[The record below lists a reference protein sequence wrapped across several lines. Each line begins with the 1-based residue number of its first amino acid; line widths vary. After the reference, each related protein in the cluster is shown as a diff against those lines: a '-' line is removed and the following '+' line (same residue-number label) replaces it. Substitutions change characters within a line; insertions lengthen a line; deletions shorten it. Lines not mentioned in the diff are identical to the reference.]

1 MGEVPRLANA
11 ETMGMR
17 RGGWVSAATG
27 GFGALVAA
35 HALSSLVF
43 GTAPH
48 LAGLNLTNVASFGAT
63 ALMVRRAVMPGQR
76 RIWLPLAIGMS
87 FYSLGFLVYAV
98 LTVVHGHVATPSAA
112 DPFWLALYPGAYV
125 TIVLLVRRRVFALDA
140 GLWLDGL
147 VAALATTA
155 LGAAFAFRPVFD
167 AATGGSISVATKLAY
182 PLGDVVLLALVGGA
196 VVLTGGRPARTWLL
210 LGGGLV
216 VFGIGDVDYATLA
229 KTGPWTAGQVID
241 VAWAVGLLMLAA
253 AAWEPP
259 PDEAAAAPRGL
270 RRLAL
275 AVPSAGVAVALLVV
289 GSGRIGGAA
298 TGLATATLLCALLR
312 MAHAVGLEGRLEA
325 TRAQALTDDLTQL
338 GNRRLLVEDLDRV
351 VAVASP
357 DAPAALVLFDLNGFK
372 HYNDTFGHL
381 EGDRLL
387 AELARRLELAVRD
400 RGSAYRLGGDEFC
413 ALVTGDPREL
423 DGLLPELEAALGEAH
438 EAGTV
443 GCSYGL
449 ALIPHEAQTANDALA
464 LADRRMY
471 ERKDRDRRSTRL
483 QMRDL
488 LLAVVQEQRPDLH
501 THSTAV
507 SMLARTVSLA
517 LGMSVNEV
525 DVVVLA
531 AELHD
536 IGKVAIPDL
545 VLGKPGPLDEDEW
558 RLMRTHTIVGER
570 LLCAVPTLEPV
581 GAIVRS
587 THERWDGLGYPD
599 GLSGEAIPLAARVVA
614 ACDAFDAMLS
624 ERPYCPGLPLQ
635 EAVRELRGNAG
646 SQFDPAV
653 VEALV
658 EVATSSDVDVHRTRA
673 RSIPAESRL
682 STIASLRGLLD
693 VTRLVRRAGSLS
705 SVLEA
710 IARTMSDSLGLDTV
724 VINLRRPGSDV
735 FDVVT
740 VHGSDEVRD
749 ALLNTVNGW
758 EEWAPLLDARFHR
771 RGAYHI
777 RAGELDW
784 TALEGNRVVVGA
796 ARGDDAWLWQPED
809 ELFVPFYA
817 SDGTLLGVFSVGE
830 PRSGRRPS
838 DEELDV
844 LVAMAEHAAAAVESL
859 EDAPVTI

>member
-1 MGEVPRLANA
+1 
-11 ETMGMR
+11 MR
-17 RGGWVSAATG
+17 RSGWVSAATG
-27 GFGALVAA
+27 AFGALVAA
-35 HALSSLVF
+35 HALSWLLFDS
-43 GTAPH
+43 APR
-48 LAGLNLTNVASFGAT
+48 LAGLNLTNVAAFGAT
-63 ALMVRRAVMPGQR
+63 ALMIRRTFEPGER

-87 FYSLGFLVYAV
+87 CYSVGFVVYAGLMV
-98 LTVVHGHVATPSAA
+98 AHGHVASPSAA

-125 TIVLLVRRRVFALDA
+125 TIAMLVRRRVVAPDA
-140 GLWLDGL
+140 GLWLDGI

-155 LGAAFAFRPVFD
+155 LGAAFAFRPVFE
-167 AATGGSISVATKLAY
+167 AATGGSVSVATKLAY

-216 VFGIGDVDYATLA
+216 VFGIGDVDYVNTQ
-229 KTGPWTAGQVID
+229 WTAGRVID
-241 VAWAVGLLMLAA
+241 VAWAVGLLMLSA

-259 PDEAAAAPRGL
+259 PAEAASAPRGM
-270 RRLAL
+270 RRLVL
-275 AVPSAGVAVALLVV
+275 AVPSAAVAVGLLVA
-289 GSGRIGGAA
+289 GTGRIGTAA
-298 TGLATATLLCALLR
+298 TALASATLLCALVR
-312 MAHAVGLEGRLEA
+312 MAHAVALEGRLEV
-325 TRAQALTDDLTQL
+325 TRAQALTDELTQL
-338 GNRRLLVEDLDRV
+338 GNRRLLVEDLDRA
-351 VAVASP
+351 VAVASS
-357 DAPAALVLFDLNGFK
+357 DTPAALVLFDLNGFK

-387 AELARRLELAVRD
+387 AQLARRLETAVAE
-400 RGSAYRLGGDEFC
+400 RGTAYRLGGDEFC
-413 ALVTGDPREL
+413 ALVAGDPREL
-423 DGLLPELEAALGEAH
+423 DGLLPQLEAALGEAH
-438 EAGTV
+438 DAGTV
-443 GCSYGL
+443 GCSYGV
-449 ALIPHEAQTANDALA
+449 ALVPHEARTASEALA

-488 LLAVVQEQRPDLH
+488 LLAVVEEQRPDLH
-501 THSTAV
+501 HHSTAV
-507 SMLARTVSLA
+507 SMLSRTVGLA

-545 VLGKPGPLDEDEW
+545 VLGKPGPLDEEEW

-570 LLCAVPTLEPV
+570 LLCSVPTLEPV

-599 GLSGEAIPLAARVVA
+599 GLSGEEIPLAARVVA

-624 ERPYCPGLPLQ
+624 ERPYCPGLPV
-635 EAVRELRGNAG
+635 EDAVRELRGNAG

-658 EVATSSDVDVHRTRA
+658 EVVTASDAVVRR
-673 RSIPAESRL
+673 PAPRNGTVEPRL

-693 VTRLVRRAGSLS
+693 VTRLVRRGGSLS
-705 SVLEA
+705 SVLDA
-710 IARTMSDSLGLDTV
+710 IARTVSESLGLGTV
-724 VINLRRPGSDV
+724 VINLRRPATDV

-749 ALLNTVNGW
+749 ALLNSVNGW

-777 RAGELDW
+777 RAGEFDW
-784 TALEGNRVVVGA
+784 TALEGSRVVVGS
-796 ARGDDAWLWQPED
+796 ARGDDPWLWHPED
-809 ELFVPFYA
+809 ELFVPFYG
-817 SDGTLLGVFSVGE
+817 SDGSLLGIFSVGE

-844 LVAMAEHAAAAVESL
+844 LVAMAEHAAAAVETL
-859 EDAPVTI
+859 EDAPVALDA

>member
-1 MGEVPRLANA
+1 
-11 ETMGMR
+11 MR
-17 RGGWVSAATG
+17 R
-27 GFGALVAA
+27 LV
-35 HALSSLVF
+35 
-43 GTAPH
+43 
-48 LAGLNLTNVASFGAT
+48 
-63 ALMVRRAVMPGQR
+63 
-76 RIWLPLAIGMS
+76 
-87 FYSLGFLVYAV
+87 
-98 LTVVHGHVATPSAA
+98 
-112 DPFWLALYPGAYV
+112 
-125 TIVLLVRRRVFALDA
+125 
-140 GLWLDGL
+140 
-147 VAALATTA
+147 
-155 LGAAFAFRPVFD
+155 
-167 AATGGSISVATKLAY
+167 
-182 PLGDVVLLALVGGA
+182 
-196 VVLTGGRPARTWLL
+196 
-210 LGGGLV
+210 
-216 VFGIGDVDYATLA
+216 
-229 KTGPWTAGQVID
+229 
-241 VAWAVGLLMLAA
+241 
-253 AAWEPP
+253 
-259 PDEAAAAPRGL
+259 
-270 RRLAL
+270 L
-275 AVPSAGVAVALLVV
+275 AVPSAAVAVALLVI
-289 GSGRIGGAA
+289 GSGRIGTAA
-298 TGLATATLLCALLR
+298 TVLATATLLCALVR
-312 MAHAVGLEGRLEA
+312 MAHAVGLEGRLEV

-351 VAVASP
+351 VTVASA
-357 DAPAALVLFDLNGFK
+357 DTPAALVLFDLNGFK

-387 AELARRLELAVRD
+387 AQLARRLEGAVRE
-400 RGSAYRLGGDEFC
+400 RGTAYRLGGDEFC

-438 EAGTV
+438 DAGTV
-443 GCSYGL
+443 GCSYGV
-449 ALIPHEAQTANDALA
+449 ALVPHEAQTASEALA

-501 THSTAV
+501 HHSTAV
-507 SMLARTVSLA
+507 SALSRTVGLA
-517 LGMSVNEV
+517 LGMTVNEV

-570 LLCAVPTLEPV
+570 LLCSVPTLEPV

-599 GLSGEAIPLAARVVA
+599 GIAGEGIPLAARVVA

-624 ERPYCPGLPLQ
+624 DRPYCSSLPLD
-635 EAVRELRGNAG
+635 EAVCELRANSG

-653 VEALV
+653 VDALV
-658 EVATSSDVDVHRTRA
+658 GVVTSSEAEVRRSAVRA
-673 RSIPAESRL
+673 APVEPRL

-705 SVLEA
+705 SVLDA
-710 IARTMSDSLGLDTV
+710 IARTVSESLGLGTV
-724 VINLRRPGSDV
+724 VINLRRPGTDV

-740 VHGSDEVRD
+740 VHGSDQVRD

-758 EEWAPLLDARFHR
+758 EEWAPLLDTRFHR

-777 RAGELDW
+777 RAGEYDW
-784 TALEGNRVVVGA
+784 TELEGQRVVVGA
-796 ARGDDAWLWQPED
+796 ARGDDPWLWHPED
-809 ELFVPFYA
+809 ELFVPFYG
-817 SDGTLLGVFSVGE
+817 SDGTLLGIFSVGE

-844 LVAMAEHAAAAVESL
+844 LVAMAEHAAAAVETL
-859 EDAPVTI
+859 EDASVQA

>member
-1 MGEVPRLANA
+1 MGEAGMHWNA
-11 ETMGMR
+11 ETKGMR

-27 GFGALVAA
+27 GFGALVVA
-35 HALSSLVF
+35 HALSMLFVGS
-43 GTAPH
+43 APH
-48 LAGLNLTNVASFGAT
+48 LAGLNLTNVATFGAT
-63 ALMVRRAVMPGQR
+63 ALMIRRTFVPGER
-76 RIWLPLAIGMS
+76 RIWLPLAVGMTSYS
-87 FYSLGFLVYAV
+87 FGFLVYAA
-98 LTVVHGHVATPSAA
+98 LTMAHAHVTTPSAA
-112 DPFWLALYPGAYV
+112 DPFWLVLYPGAYV
-125 TIVLLVRRRVFALDA
+125 TIALLVRRRVVALDA

-182 PLGDVVLLALVGGA
+182 PIADVVLLALVGGA
-196 VVLTGGRPARTWLL
+196 VVLTGGRPVRTWLL

-216 VFGIGDVDYATLA
+216 VFGIGDVDYVNTQ
-229 KTGPWTAGQVID
+229 WTAGQVID
-241 VAWAVGLLMLAA
+241 VAWAAGLLMLSA

-259 PDEAAAAPRGL
+259 PAEAAEVPRGM
-270 RRLAL
+270 RRLVL
-275 AVPSAGVAVALLVV
+275 AVPSAGVAVGLLVV
-289 GSGRIGGAA
+289 GSGRIGTAA
-298 TGLATATLLCALLR
+298 TVLATATLLCALLR
-312 MAHAVGLEGRLEA
+312 MAHAVALEGRLEV

-338 GNRRLLVEDLDRV
+338 GNRRLLVEDLDRA
-351 VAVASP
+351 VAAASP
-357 DAPAALVLFDLNGFK
+357 DSPAALVLFDLNGFK

-387 AELARRLELAVRD
+387 AQLARRLESAVSE
-400 RGSAYRLGGDEFC
+400 RGTAYRLGGDEFC
-413 ALVTGDPREL
+413 ALVAGDPREL
-423 DGLLPELEAALGEAH
+423 DRLLPQLEAALGEAH
-438 EAGTV
+438 DAGTV
-443 GCSYGL
+443 GCSYGV
-449 ALIPHEAQTANDALA
+449 ALVPHEAETASDALA

-488 LLAVVQEQRPDLH
+488 LLAVVEEQRPDLH
-501 THSTAV
+501 HHSTAV
-507 SMLARTVSLA
+507 SALSRTVGLA
-517 LGMSVNEV
+517 LGMTVNEV
-525 DVVVLA
+525 DVIVLA

-570 LLCAVPTLEPV
+570 LLCSVPTLEAV

-599 GLSGEAIPLAARVVA
+599 GLAGEEIPLAARVVS

-624 ERPYCPGLPLQ
+624 DRPYCPSLPLDD
-635 EAVRELRGNAG
+635 AVRELRGNSG

-658 EVATSSDVDVHRTRA
+658 EVVTSSDADVHRPTIRRA
-673 RSIPAESRL
+673 PVEPRL

-705 SVLEA
+705 SVLDA
-710 IARTMSDSLGLDTV
+710 IARTVSESLGLGTV
-724 VINLRRPGSDV
+724 VVNLRRPGTDV
-735 FDVVT
+735 FDVVA
-740 VHGSDEVRD
+740 VHGSNEVRD

-758 EEWAPLLDARFHR
+758 EEWSPLLDARFHR

-777 RAGELDW
+777 RAGEFDW
-784 TALEGNRVVVGA
+784 TELEGHRVVVGA
-796 ARGDDAWLWQPED
+796 ARGDDPWLWHPED
-809 ELFVPFYA
+809 ELFVPFYG
-817 SDGTLLGVFSVGE
+817 SDGTLLGIFSVGE

-859 EDAPVTI
+859 EDAPVEA

>member
-1 MGEVPRLANA
+1 
-11 ETMGMR
+11 MR
-17 RGGWVSAATG
+17 RGRWVSAATG
-27 GFGALVAA
+27 AFGALVAV
-35 HALSSLVF
+35 HVLSTIAF

-48 LAGLNLTNVASFGAT
+48 VAGLNLTNLAAFGAT
-63 ALMVRRAVMPGQR
+63 ALMVRRAVTPGER
-76 RIWLPLAIGMS
+76 RIWLPLAAGMTC
-87 FYSLGFLVYAV
+87 YSCGFLVSAA
-98 LTVVHGHVATPSAA
+98 LMLAHGSVTIPSAA
-112 DPFWLALYPGAYV
+112 DPFWLALYPGAYA
-125 TIVLLVRRRVFALDA
+125 TIVMLVRRRVAALDA
-140 GLWLDGL
+140 GLWLDCL

-155 LGAAFAFRPVFD
+155 IGAAFAFRPVFD
-167 AATGGSISVATKLAY
+167 AATGGSISVAMKLAY
-182 PLGDVVLLALVGGA
+182 PLGDVVLLALLGGA

-210 LGGGLV
+210 LGGGLL

-229 KTGPWTAGQVID
+229 TTGEWTSRQAID

-259 PDEAAAAPRGL
+259 APEAVSTPRGM

-275 AVPSAGVAVALLVV
+275 ALPSAGVAVVLLAV
-289 GSGRIGGAA
+289 GHGHIGGAA
-298 TGLATATLLCALLR
+298 VALSAATLLCALVR
-312 MAHAVGLEGRLEA
+312 MAHAVILEGRLEL

-338 GNRRLLVEDLDRV
+338 GNRRLLVEDLDRMS
-351 VAVASP
+351 AVATP
-357 DAPAALVLFDLNGFK
+357 DAPMALVLFDLNGFK

-387 AELARRLELAVRD
+387 AALARRLEHAVSG
-400 RGSAYRLGGDEFC
+400 RGTAYRLGGDEFC
-413 ALVTGDPREL
+413 ALVAGDPREL
-423 DGLLPELEAALGEAH
+423 DEILPELEAALGEAH
-438 EAGTV
+438 DAGTV
-443 GCSYGL
+443 GCSYGV
-449 ALIPHEAQTANDALA
+449 ALLPHEARTSSAALA

-488 LLAVVQEQRPDLH
+488 LLAVVEEQRPDLH

-507 SMLARTVSLA
+507 SLLSRTVGLA

-525 DVVVLA
+525 DLVVLA

-570 LLCAVPTLEPV
+570 LLASVPPLEPV

-599 GLSGEAIPLAARVVA
+599 GLSGEQIPLAARVVA

-624 ERPYCPGLPLQ
+624 VRPYCTGLPLD
-635 EAVRELRGNAG
+635 EAVRELRTNAG
-646 SQFDPAV
+646 SQFDPTV
-653 VEALV
+653 VEVLV
-658 EVATSSDVDVHRTRA
+658 DVVTSSEAGLQRSPVRTA
-673 RSIPAESRL
+673 PIEPRL

-705 SVLEA
+705 SVLDA
-710 IARTMSDSLGLDTV
+710 IARTVSDSLGLGTV
-724 VINLRRPGSDV
+724 VVNLRRPGSDL

-749 ALLNTVNGW
+749 ALLGTVNGW
-758 EEWAPLLDARFHR
+758 DEWAPLLDARFHR

-777 RAGELDW
+777 RAGEFDW
-784 TALEGNRVVVGA
+784 TSLEGNRVVVGA
-796 ARGDDAWLWQPED
+796 AHGEDPWLWNPED
-809 ELFVPFYA
+809 ELFVPFYG
-817 SDGTLLGVFSVGE
+817 SDGTLLGIFSVGE

-859 EDAPVTI
+859 EDAPVGAG

>member
-1 MGEVPRLANA
+1 MHWNA
-11 ETMGMR
+11 ETKGMR

-27 GFGALVAA
+27 GFGALVVA
-35 HALSSLVF
+35 HALSMLFVGS
-43 GTAPH
+43 APH
-48 LAGLNLTNVASFGAT
+48 LAGLNLTNVATFGAT
-63 ALMVRRAVMPGQR
+63 ALMIRRTFVPGER
-76 RIWLPLAIGMS
+76 RIWLPLAVGMTSYS
-87 FYSLGFLVYAV
+87 FGFLVYAA
-98 LTVVHGHVATPSAA
+98 LTMAHAHVTTPSAA
-112 DPFWLALYPGAYV
+112 DPFWLVLYPGAYV
-125 TIVLLVRRRVFALDA
+125 TIALLVRRRVVALDA

-182 PLGDVVLLALVGGA
+182 PIADVVLLALVGGA
-196 VVLTGGRPARTWLL
+196 VVLTGGRPVRTWLL

-216 VFGIGDVDYATLA
+216 VFGIGDVDYVNTQ
-229 KTGPWTAGQVID
+229 WTAGQVID
-241 VAWAVGLLMLAA
+241 VAWAAGLLMLSA

-259 PDEAAAAPRGL
+259 PAEAAEVPRGM
-270 RRLAL
+270 RRLVL
-275 AVPSAGVAVALLVV
+275 AVPSAGVAVGLLVV
-289 GSGRIGGAA
+289 GSGRIGTAA
-298 TGLATATLLCALLR
+298 TVLATATLLCALLR
-312 MAHAVGLEGRLEA
+312 MAHAVALEGRLEV

-338 GNRRLLVEDLDRV
+338 GNRRLLVEDLDRA
-351 VAVASP
+351 VAAASP
-357 DAPAALVLFDLNGFK
+357 DSPAALVLFDLNGFK

-387 AELARRLELAVRD
+387 AQLARRLESAVSE
-400 RGSAYRLGGDEFC
+400 RGTAYRLGGDEFC
-413 ALVTGDPREL
+413 ALVAGDPREL
-423 DGLLPELEAALGEAH
+423 DRLLPQLEAALGEAH
-438 EAGTV
+438 DAGTV
-443 GCSYGL
+443 GCSYGV
-449 ALIPHEAQTANDALA
+449 ALVPHEAETASDALA

-488 LLAVVQEQRPDLH
+488 LLAVVEEQRPDLH
-501 THSTAV
+501 HHSTAV
-507 SMLARTVSLA
+507 SALSRTVGLA
-517 LGMSVNEV
+517 LGMTVNEV
-525 DVVVLA
+525 DVIVLA

-570 LLCAVPTLEPV
+570 LLCSVPTLEAV

-599 GLSGEAIPLAARVVA
+599 GLAGEEIPLAARVVS

-624 ERPYCPGLPLQ
+624 DRPYCPSLPLDD
-635 EAVRELRGNAG
+635 AVRELRGNSG

-658 EVATSSDVDVHRTRA
+658 EVVTSSDADVHRPTIRRA
-673 RSIPAESRL
+673 PVEPRL

-705 SVLEA
+705 SVLDA
-710 IARTMSDSLGLDTV
+710 IARTVSESLGLGTV
-724 VINLRRPGSDV
+724 VVNLRRPGTDV
-735 FDVVT
+735 FDVVA
-740 VHGSDEVRD
+740 VHGSNEVRD

-758 EEWAPLLDARFHR
+758 EEWSPLLDARFHR

-777 RAGELDW
+777 RAGEFDW
-784 TALEGNRVVVGA
+784 TELEGHRVVVGA
-796 ARGDDAWLWQPED
+796 ARGDDPWLWHPED
-809 ELFVPFYA
+809 ELFVPFYG
-817 SDGTLLGVFSVGE
+817 SDGTLLGIFSVGE

-859 EDAPVTI
+859 EDAPVEA